1 MWPKPPSEEWF
12 GKTDSQMQE
21 DKLEENVTVLQVKG
35 DRKLD
40 QGSRLVI
47 KGRVVGGELAMEGF
61 E

>member
-1 MWPKPPSEEWF
+1 
-12 GKTDSQMQE
+12 MQE